1 MHAFGRRPSLVK
13 PSLGQRTLRADDDKR
28 FAPRR
33 AGRAPALITFDG
45 AHESIPCFILDMSTT
60 GARLELR
67 KEAGNPFLSRWTNV
81 DRIWV
86 VVRSDRVM
94 YDCSIVRR
102 DDTELGVRFMAAPK
116 AVTRFSR

>member
-1 MHAFGRRPSLVK
+1 MISALRP
-13 PSLGQRTLRADDDKR
+13 A
-28 FAPRR
+28 
-33 AGRAPALITFDG
+33 APA
-45 AHESIPCFILDMSTT
+45 AHRRSSRSTAHTSSIPCFILDMSTT
-60 GARLELR
+60 GARIELR
-67 KEAGNPFLSRWTNV
+67 QEAGNPFLSRWTNV